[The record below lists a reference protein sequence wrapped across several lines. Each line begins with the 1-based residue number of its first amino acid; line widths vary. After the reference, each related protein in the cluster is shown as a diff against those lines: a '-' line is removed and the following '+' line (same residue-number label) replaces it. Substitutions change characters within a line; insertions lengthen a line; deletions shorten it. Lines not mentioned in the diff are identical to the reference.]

1 MAEEAAKPATGGA
14 IRMVAISTMVENIRY
29 KGQIIARSN
38 KTESAMM
45 TTGIM
50 GFLTGFLLALVFV
63 VIPAIV
69 VKMVR

>member
-1 MAEEAAKPATGGA
+1 
-14 IRMVAISTMVENIRY
+14 MVAINTMVESIRY

-45 TTGIM
+45 TTGLM